1 MKSFRVSL
9 IGAAVS
15 GLLSTPVW
23 SQSLIELYNMAKGY
37 DATFQAARS
46 QYEANR
52 HRADQGLAQIM
63 PTVGL
68 GLTAT
73 RSQVDFR
80 GDTPSVGSPIGRY
93 QVATLNNGNQT
104 FLATPDTYVANDG
117 NPFKRWYIQN
127 NATLTATQ
135 PLYRPA
141 NLAVYRQAAKQLS
154 QAYAQLISAEQD
166 LLVRV
171 SQAYFDVLASQDSLN
186 FVRAQKVAV
195 SEQLASAKRN
205 FEVGTATITD
215 TREAQARF
223 DLVIAQEIAA
233 DNDLRV
239 KRLALDT
246 IVGIKNAAP
255 KPLNAGTA
263 LNPTLPQDVEDWVK
277 ESSSSHPTVLNAQL
291 AMDIAQLEIERAR
304 AGHKP
309 TVDLVGG
316 YSGTRNLGG
325 TSISGSAS
333 SNSHV
338 VSPSVQVVMNVP
350 LFAGFATE
358 NRIKETVML
367 EDKARQ
373 DLEAARRNV
382 AQATRTAYFGVV
394 SGLGQVKALEAAES
408 SSQVALDANKL
419 GYSVGVRIN
428 IDVLN
433 SQSQLF
439 QTKRDLAKARYD
451 VLVGSLKLRQ
461 ASGLLKE
468 DDLQGVNAMLER

>member
-23 SQSLIELYNMAKGY
+23 SQSLIDLYNMAKGY
-37 DATFQAARS
+37 DAAFQSAKS
-46 QYEANR
+46 LYEANR
-52 HRADQGLAQIM
+52 YRADQGLAQIM

-80 GDTPSVGSPIGRY
+80 GDTPPTG
-93 QVATLNNGNQT
+93 VASQLYDISGTK
-104 FLATPDTYVANDG
+104 FYAAPFPSTYSANDG
-117 NPFKRWYIQN
+117 NPFKRWYTQN
-127 NATLTATQ
+127 NATLTASQ

-141 NLAVYRQAAKQLS
+141 NLAVYRQSAKQLS
-154 QAYAQLISAEQD
+154 QAYAQLTVAEQD
-166 LLVRV
+166 LLIRV

-186 FVRAQKVAV
+186 FVRAQKIAV

-215 TREAQARF
+215 TREAQARY

-246 IVGIKNAAP
+246 IVGIKNASP
-255 KPLNAGTA
+255 KPLNARTA
-263 LNPTLPQDVEDWVK
+263 LTPTLPQDVEEWVK
-277 ESSSSHPTVLNAQL
+277 QSESSHPSVLNAQL

-309 TVDLVGG
+309 TVDLVGSYAG
-316 YSGTRNLGG
+316 SRNLGG
-325 TSISGSAS
+325 TAVSGSVS

-338 VSPSVQVVMNVP
+338 VSPTLQVIMNVP

-358 NRIKETVML
+358 NRYKETVQL

-373 DLEAARRNV
+373 DLELARRNV
-382 AQATRTAYFGVV
+382 AQATRAAYFGVV

>member
-15 GLLSTPVW
+15 GLLSTPAW
-23 SQSLIELYNMAKGY
+23 SQSLIDLYNMAKGY
-37 DATFQAARS
+37 DAAFQSAKS
-46 QYEANR
+46 LYEANR
-52 HRADQGLAQIM
+52 YRADQGLAQIM
-63 PTVGL
+63 PMVGL

-80 GDTPSVGSPIGRY
+80 GDTPPTG
-93 QVATLNNGNQT
+93 VASQLYDISGTK
-104 FLATPDTYVANDG
+104 FYAAPFPSTYSANDG
-117 NPFKRWYIQN
+117 NPFKRWYTQN
-127 NATLTATQ
+127 NATLTASQ

-141 NLAVYRQAAKQLS
+141 NLAVYRQSAKQLS
-154 QAYAQLISAEQD
+154 QAYAQLTVAEQD
-166 LLVRV
+166 LLIRV

-186 FVRAQKVAV
+186 FVRAQKIAV

-215 TREAQARF
+215 TREAQARY

-246 IVGIKNAAP
+246 IVGIKNASP
-255 KPLNAGTA
+255 KPLNARTA
-263 LNPTLPQDVEDWVK
+263 LTPTLPQDVEEWVK
-277 ESSSSHPTVLNAQL
+277 QSESSHPSVLNAQL

-309 TVDLVGG
+309 TVDLVGS
-316 YSGTRNLGG
+316 YAASRNLGG
-325 TSISGSAS
+325 TAVSGSVS

-338 VSPSVQVVMNVP
+338 VSPTLQVIMNVP

-358 NRIKETVML
+358 NRYKETVQL

-373 DLEAARRNV
+373 DLELARRNV
-382 AQATRTAYFGVV
+382 AQATRAAYFGVV

>member
-23 SQSLIELYNMAKGY
+23 SQSLIDLYNMAKGY
-37 DATFQAARS
+37 DAAFQSAKS
-46 QYEANR
+46 LYEANR
-52 HRADQGLAQIM
+52 YRADQGLAQIM

-80 GDTPSVGSPIGRY
+80 GDTPPTG
-93 QVATLNNGNQT
+93 VASQLYDISGTK
-104 FLATPDTYVANDG
+104 FYAAPFPSTYSANDG
-117 NPFKRWYIQN
+117 NPFKRWYTQN
-127 NATLTATQ
+127 NATLTASQ

-141 NLAVYRQAAKQLS
+141 NLAVYRQSAKQLS
-154 QAYAQLISAEQD
+154 QAYAQLTVAEQD
-166 LLVRV
+166 LLIRV

-186 FVRAQKVAV
+186 FVRAQKIAV

-215 TREAQARF
+215 TREAQARY

-255 KPLNAGTA
+255 KPLNARTA
-263 LNPTLPQDVEDWVK
+263 LTPTLPQDVEEWVK
-277 ESSSSHPTVLNAQL
+277 QSESSHPSVLNAQL

-309 TVDLVGG
+309 TVDLVGSYAG
-316 YSGTRNLGG
+316 SRNLGG
-325 TSISGSAS
+325 TAVSGSVS

-338 VSPSVQVVMNVP
+338 VSPTLQVIMNVP

-358 NRIKETVML
+358 NRYKETVQL

-373 DLEAARRNV
+373 DLELARRNV
-382 AQATRTAYFGVV
+382 AQATRAAYFGVV

>member
-1 MKSFRVSL
+1 MKLFQISL

-15 GLLSTPVW
+15 GLFSTSVW
-23 SQSLIELYNMAKGY
+23 SQSLVDLYNMAKSH
-37 DATFQAARS
+37 DATFQSARS
-46 QYEANR
+46 LYEANR
-52 HRADQGLAQIM
+52 YRADQGLAQIM

-80 GDTPSVGSPIGRY
+80 GDTPSTG
-93 QVATLNNGNQT
+93 VASQLYDISGTKFYAAPFPT
-104 FLATPDTYVANDG
+104 TYAVNDG
-117 NPFKRWYIQN
+117 NPFKRWYTQN
-127 NATLTATQ
+127 NATLTASQ

-141 NLAVYRQAAKQLS
+141 NLAVYRQTAKQLS
-154 QAYAQLISAEQD
+154 QAYAQLTVAEQD
-166 LLVRV
+166 LLIRV

-186 FVRAQKVAV
+186 FVRAQKLAV

-215 TREAQARF
+215 TREAQARY

-246 IVGIKNAAP
+246 IVGIKHAAP
-255 KPLNAGTA
+255 KPLNAGQA
-263 LNPTLPQDVEDWVK
+263 LTPTLPQDVEEWVK
-277 ESSSSHPTVLNAQL
+277 QSESSHPTVLNAQL

-309 TVDLVGG
+309 TVDLVGS
-316 YSGTRNLGG
+316 YAGTRNLGG
-325 TSISGSAS
+325 TAVSGSTS

-338 VSPSVQVVMNVP
+338 VSPTVQVIMNVP

-358 NRIKETVML
+358 NRYKETVQL

>member
-15 GLLSTPVW
+15 GLLSTPAW
-23 SQSLIELYNMAKGY
+23 SQSLIDLYNMAKGY
-37 DATFQAARS
+37 DAAFQSAKS
-46 QYEANR
+46 LYEANR
-52 HRADQGLAQIM
+52 YRADQGLAQIM
-63 PTVGL
+63 PTVGM

-80 GDTPSVGSPIGRY
+80 GDTPPTG
-93 QVATLNNGNQT
+93 VASQLYDISGTK
-104 FLATPDTYVANDG
+104 FYAAPFPSTYSANDG
-117 NPFKRWYIQN
+117 NPFKRWYTQN
-127 NATLTATQ
+127 NATLTASQ

-141 NLAVYRQAAKQLS
+141 NLAVYRQSAKQLS
-154 QAYAQLISAEQD
+154 QAYAQLTVAEQD
-166 LLVRV
+166 LLIRV

-186 FVRAQKVAV
+186 FVRAQKIAV

-215 TREAQARF
+215 TREAQARY

-263 LNPTLPQDVEDWVK
+263 LNPTLPQDVEEWVK
-277 ESSSSHPTVLNAQL
+277 QSESSHPSVLNAQL

-309 TVDLVGG
+309 TVDLVGS
-316 YSGTRNLGG
+316 YAASRNLGG
-325 TSISGSAS
+325 TAVSGSVS

-338 VSPSVQVVMNVP
+338 VSPTLQVVMNVP

-358 NRIKETVML
+358 NRYKETVQL

-373 DLEAARRNV
+373 DLELARRNV

>member
-23 SQSLIELYNMAKGY
+23 SQSLIDLYNMAKGY
-37 DATFQAARS
+37 DAAFQSAKS
-46 QYEANR
+46 LYEANR
-52 HRADQGLAQIM
+52 YRADQGLAQIM
-63 PTVGL
+63 PTVGM

-80 GDTPSVGSPIGRY
+80 GDTPPTG
-93 QVATLNNGNQT
+93 VASQLYDISGTK
-104 FLATPDTYVANDG
+104 FYAAPFPSTYSANDG
-117 NPFKRWYIQN
+117 SPFKRWYTQN
-127 NATLTATQ
+127 NATLTASQ

-141 NLAVYRQAAKQLS
+141 NLAVYRQSAKQLS
-154 QAYAQLISAEQD
+154 QAYAQLTVAEQD
-166 LLVRV
+166 LLIRV

-186 FVRAQKVAV
+186 FVRAQKIAV

-215 TREAQARF
+215 TREAQARY

-263 LNPTLPQDVEDWVK
+263 LNPTLPQDVEEWVK
-277 ESSSSHPTVLNAQL
+277 QSESSHPSVLNAQL

-309 TVDLVGG
+309 TVDLVGS
-316 YSGTRNLGG
+316 YAGTRSLGG
-325 TSISGSAS
+325 TAVSGSVS

-338 VSPSVQVVMNVP
+338 VSPTLQVVMNVP

-358 NRIKETVML
+358 NRYKETVQL

-373 DLEAARRNV
+373 DLELARRNV

>member
-23 SQSLIELYNMAKGY
+23 SQSLIDLYNMAKGY
-37 DATFQAARS
+37 DAAFQSAKS
-46 QYEANR
+46 LYEANR
-52 HRADQGLAQIM
+52 YRADQGLAQIM
-63 PTVGL
+63 PTVGM

-80 GDTPSVGSPIGRY
+80 GDTPPTG
-93 QVATLNNGNQT
+93 VASQLYDISGTK
-104 FLATPDTYVANDG
+104 FYAAPFPSTYSANDG
-117 NPFKRWYIQN
+117 SPFKRWYTQN
-127 NATLTATQ
+127 NATLTASQ

-141 NLAVYRQAAKQLS
+141 NLAVYRQSAKQLS
-154 QAYAQLISAEQD
+154 QAYAQLTVAEQD
-166 LLVRV
+166 LLIRV

-186 FVRAQKVAV
+186 FVRAQKIAV

-205 FEVGTATITD
+205 LDVGTATITD
-215 TREAQARF
+215 TREAQARY

-263 LNPTLPQDVEDWVK
+263 LNPTLPQDVEEWVK
-277 ESSSSHPTVLNAQL
+277 QSESSHPSVLNAQL

-309 TVDLVGG
+309 TVDLVGS
-316 YSGTRNLGG
+316 YAGTRSLGG
-325 TSISGSAS
+325 TAVSGSVS

-338 VSPSVQVVMNVP
+338 VSPTLQVVMNVP

-358 NRIKETVML
+358 NRYKETVQL

-373 DLEAARRNV
+373 DLELARRNV

>member
-1 MKSFRVSL
+1 MKSYRVSL

-23 SQSLIELYNMAKGY
+23 AQSLVDLYNMAKGY
-37 DATFQAARS
+37 DAAFQSAKS
-46 QYEANR
+46 LYEANR
-52 HRADQGLAQIM
+52 YRANQGLAQIM

-80 GDTPSVGSPIGRY
+80 GDTPSVGRSAGLF
-93 QVATLNNGNQT
+93 TDLNNKD
-104 FLATPDTYVANDG
+104 FYATPSDYVANDG
-117 NPFKRWYIQN
+117 NPFKRWYTQN
-127 NATLTATQ
+127 NATLTASQ

-141 NLAVYRQAAKQLS
+141 NLAVYRQSAKQLS
-154 QAYAQLISAEQD
+154 QAYAQLTVAEQD

-186 FVRAQKVAV
+186 FVRAQKIAVA
-195 SEQLASAKRN
+195 EQLASAKRN

-215 TREAQARF
+215 TREAQARY

-246 IVGIKNAAP
+246 IVGIKHAAP
-255 KPLNAGTA
+255 KPLNAGQA
-263 LNPTLPQDVEDWVK
+263 LNPTLPQDVEEWVK
-277 ESSSSHPTVLNAQL
+277 QSESSHPTVLNAQL

-309 TVDLVGG
+309 TVDLVGS
-316 YSGTRNLGG
+316 YAGTRNLGG
-325 TSISGSAS
+325 TAVSGSAS

-338 VSPSVQVVMNVP
+338 VSPTLQVVMNVP

-358 NRIKETVML
+358 NRYKETVQL

-373 DLEAARRNV
+373 DLEVARRTV

>member
-15 GLLSTPVW
+15 GLLSTPAW
-23 SQSLIELYNMAKGY
+23 SQSLIDLYNMAKGY
-37 DATFQAARS
+37 DAAFQSAKS
-46 QYEANR
+46 LYEANR
-52 HRADQGLAQIM
+52 YRADQGLAQIM

-80 GDTPSVGSPIGRY
+80 GDTAPTGVASQLYDISGTKFYAAPFPS
-93 QVATLNNGNQT
+93 
-104 FLATPDTYVANDG
+104 TYSANDG
-117 NPFKRWYIQN
+117 NPFKRWYTQN
-127 NATLTATQ
+127 NATLTASQ

-141 NLAVYRQAAKQLS
+141 NLAVYRQSAKQLS
-154 QAYAQLISAEQD
+154 QAYAQLTVAEQD
-166 LLVRV
+166 LLIRV

-186 FVRAQKVAV
+186 FVRAQKIAV

-215 TREAQARF
+215 TREAQARY

-255 KPLNAGTA
+255 KPLNARTA
-263 LNPTLPQDVEDWVK
+263 LTPTLPQDVEEWVK
-277 ESSSSHPTVLNAQL
+277 QSESSHPSVLNAQL

-309 TVDLVGG
+309 TVDLVGSYAG
-316 YSGTRNLGG
+316 SRNLGG
-325 TSISGSAS
+325 TAVSGSVS

-338 VSPSVQVVMNVP
+338 VSPTLQVIMNVP

-358 NRIKETVML
+358 NRYKETVQL

-373 DLEAARRNV
+373 DLELARRNV
-382 AQATRTAYFGVV
+382 AQATRAAYFGVV

>member
-23 SQSLIELYNMAKGY
+23 SQSLIDLYNMAKGY
-37 DATFQAARS
+37 DAAFQSAKS
-46 QYEANR
+46 LYEANR
-52 HRADQGLAQIM
+52 YRADQGLAQIM
-63 PTVGL
+63 PTVGM

-80 GDTPSVGSPIGRY
+80 GDTPPTG
-93 QVATLNNGNQT
+93 VASQLYDISGTK
-104 FLATPDTYVANDG
+104 FYAAPFPSTYSANDG
-117 NPFKRWYIQN
+117 SPFKRWYTQN
-127 NATLTATQ
+127 NATLTASQ

-141 NLAVYRQAAKQLS
+141 NLAIYRQSAKQLS
-154 QAYAQLISAEQD
+154 QAYAQLTVAEQD
-166 LLVRV
+166 LLIRV

-186 FVRAQKVAV
+186 FVRAQKIAV

-215 TREAQARF
+215 TREAQARY

-246 IVGIKNAAP
+246 IVGIKNASP
-255 KPLNAGTA
+255 KPLNARTA
-263 LNPTLPQDVEDWVK
+263 LTPTLPQDVEEWVK
-277 ESSSSHPTVLNAQL
+277 QSESSHPSVLNAQL

-309 TVDLVGG
+309 TVDLVGSYAG
-316 YSGTRNLGG
+316 SRNLGG
-325 TSISGSAS
+325 TAVSGSVS

-338 VSPSVQVVMNVP
+338 VSPTLQVIMNVP

-358 NRIKETVML
+358 NRYKETVQL

-373 DLEAARRNV
+373 DLELARRNV
-382 AQATRTAYFGVV
+382 AQATRAAYFGVV